1 MKINDDN
8 FLLEMKNKNTRALE
22 FIIDCYSNLVFKA
35 VLNVLGSENRESAK
49 ECVNDIFLLVWN
61 KHHLYNPEKSSFK
74 NWLLA
79 ISKYKAIDYKRKLSR
94 HTTLELEENLLFTDK
109 DLEGSYIL
117 KEKKEELLT
126 LLDNGNK
133 IDKEIFIRKYLL
145 DEDTDIIAQ
154 KLKLSKGAVYNR
166 LWRTKNLIIKN
177 FNSVNNL
184 EVVK

>member
-1 MKINDDN
+1 MKINEEN
-8 FLLEMKNKNTRALE
+8 FLLEMKTKNPRALE

-49 ECVNDIFLLVWN
+49 ECINDIFLLIWN

-79 ISKYKAIDYKRKLSR
+79 VSKYKAIDYKRKLST

-117 KEKKEELLT
+117 KEKKEELLNF
-126 LLDNGNK
+126 LDKGNK
-133 IDKEIFIRKYLL
+133 IDKEVFIRKYFF
-145 DEDTDIIAQ
+145 DEDTDKIAEY
-154 KLKLSKGAVYNR
+154 LKLSKGAVYNR

-177 FNSVNNL
+177 FNSVNTL